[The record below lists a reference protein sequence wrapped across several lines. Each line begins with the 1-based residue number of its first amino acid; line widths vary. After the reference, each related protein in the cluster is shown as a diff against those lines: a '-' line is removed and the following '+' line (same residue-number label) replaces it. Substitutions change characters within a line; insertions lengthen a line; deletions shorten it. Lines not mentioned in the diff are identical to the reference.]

1 MFGGCRDKVV
11 GLRHLWSGPD
21 GAGIMSS
28 SLWIKGGTWGAGCSA
43 QWAEDALPGEKVL
56 TEGTRASAQD
66 RRCRKEKDSRAL
78 CTWREKCLTSIT
90 LYHLEGVSGARQ
102 PGSNPTSTAYLLCD
116 FRQVT

>member
-56 TEGTRASAQD
+56 TEGTRASAQEMQK
-66 RRCRKEKDSRAL
+66 RERLQGPVHLERKVL
-78 CTWREKCLTSIT
+78 NI
-90 LYHLEGVSGARQ
+90 YHLISLRGCLWSQ
-102 PGSNPTSTAYLLCD
+102 TAWIKSHLHCL
-116 FRQVT
+116 FAV